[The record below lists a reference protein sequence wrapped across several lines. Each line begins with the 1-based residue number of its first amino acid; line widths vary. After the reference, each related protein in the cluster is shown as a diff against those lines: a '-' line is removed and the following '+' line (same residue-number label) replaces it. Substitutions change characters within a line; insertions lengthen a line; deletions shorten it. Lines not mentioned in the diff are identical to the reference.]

1 MNSTTKRMLTTAT
14 TAVSL
19 GLAAIA
25 CTAVAEPPTATG
37 EHASPAAARAR
48 HSPTTTSGQ
57 TPAATAD
64 LKLKAVAVEYLKDL
78 DRLGFAQRVGGSAGG
93 TKPQA
98 LGRMDGAPVMAYVF
112 RTTLK
117 PDDLGFGATDGLV
130 ALAVTSHPDFDD
142 SPIWDENAD
151 GRYDNDGGTYH
162 SHRVVLVED
171 ARAPGG
177 LAVKEFK
184 KGTDV
189 KTPGTHPKLPLYLD
203 SPGYS
208 VVLAGDTLRV
218 LVPAHRVNNRT
229 DFTYD
234 GVTAFLRHTHGG
246 ATPLLGVYEV
256 YSAAAEK
263 EPAAYRVRPR

>member
-1 MNSTTKRMLTTAT
+1 MNAITKRTLTTAT
-14 TAVSL
+14 TAVALAL
-19 GLAAIA
+19 GATAWHATAA
-25 CTAVAEPPTATG
+25 PPAPAAG
-37 EHASPAAARAR
+37 GQPPAAAA
-48 HSPTTTSGQ
+48 SQ

-64 LKLKAVAVEYLKDL
+64 FKLTGVAVDYLKDL
-78 DRLGFAQRVGGSAGG
+78 DLLVFEQRVAGAAGG
-93 TKPQA
+93 TKPEP
-98 LGRMDGAPVMAYVF
+98 LGRMDGAPVLAYVF
-112 RTTLK
+112 RTSLR
-117 PDDLGFGATDGLV
+117 PEDIGFGPTDGLV

-142 SPIWDENAD
+142 SPIWDENND

-162 SHRVVLVED
+162 SHWVVLVD
-171 ARAPGG
+171 DPRAPGK

-184 KGTDV
+184 GATDI

-203 SPGYS
+203 SPGYA

-218 LVPAHRVNNRT
+218 LVPAHRVNGRT

-263 EPAAYRVRPR
+263 TPAAYRVRQR